1 METNDGIF
9 NIHNETFLLI
19 LNIVEFHSKATGAF
33 NLEFRCVHKAKTLK
47 VDKLNGKLLQI
58 VPLFNFKTEINI
70 EQSKIYPEQ
79 E

>member
-19 LNIVEFHSKATGAF
+19 LNILEFHSKATGAF
-33 NLEFRCVHKAKTLK
+33 NFEFRCAHEAKTLK
-47 VDKLNGKLLQI
+47 VGKLNGKLLQI
-58 VPLFNFKTEINI
+58 VSFSNFKTEINI
-70 EQSKIYPEQ
+70 EQSEAYLEQ